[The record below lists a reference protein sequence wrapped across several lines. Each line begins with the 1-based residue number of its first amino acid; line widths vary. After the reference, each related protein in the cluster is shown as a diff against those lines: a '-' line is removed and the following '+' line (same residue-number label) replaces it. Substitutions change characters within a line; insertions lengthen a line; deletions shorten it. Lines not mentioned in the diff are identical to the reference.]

1 MKTPIKTNKPPDQF
15 EERLLPGAVTTA
27 SGLSTHKHR
36 YIFASAFVQNKVV
49 LDCACGM
56 GYGSNYLKG
65 KASMVIGGDISRE
78 AIKSAKSFYK
88 QEELF
93 FLQLDATKL
102 PFSEN
107 TFDVIV
113 SLETIE
119 HLESYKSFLSE
130 CVRVLKTGGTF
141 ICTTP
146 NRHRLILP
154 FRKPVWPFH
163 THEFTVR
170 EFHNLVRAFFRVE
183 GLFYQPSSLK
193 AIILSLGGILL
204 SRIPGGSQFKQ
215 FVRKTI
221 PYETYTSV
229 DKIEIS
235 EKGELD
241 EKQKVRPLNST
252 FLRFPRTIVVVGK
265 NRKGF

>member
-1 MKTPIKTNKPPDQF
+1 VKTPIKTNKPPDQF
-15 EERLLPGAVTTA
+15 EEQFLPDAVT
-27 SGLSTHKHR
+27 SVSDLSAHKHR

-49 LDCACGM
+49 LDCACGI

-65 KASMVIGGDISRE
+65 KASLVIGGDISRE
-78 AIKSAKSFYK
+78 AIKSAKSLYR
-88 QEELF
+88 QEGLS

-102 PFSEN
+102 PFGDN
-107 TFDVIV
+107 FFDVIV
-113 SLETIE
+113 SVETIE
-119 HLESYKSFLSE
+119 HLENYNSFLSE
-130 CVRVLKTGGTF
+130 CARVLKRGGTF

-146 NRHRLILP
+146 NRYRLIFP
-154 FRKPVWPFH
+154 FKKPLWPFH
-163 THEFTVR
+163 TQEFTVR
-170 EFHNLVRAFFRVE
+170 EFRNLVRLFFQVE
-183 GLFYQPSSLK
+183 GLFYQPSSPK
-193 AIILSLGGILL
+193 GIIVSLGGKLL
-204 SRIPGGSQFKQ
+204 SHIPRGSQIKRFI
-215 FVRKTI
+215 RKTI